1 MKFDE
6 LKKKLDKARQEW
18 QALERNNPEEYERQI
33 AAMQPVIDRYNSEFA
48 IFDEEEEPTQDKYDE
63 DDEEGKE

>member
-18 QALERNNPEEYERQI
+18 QALERNNPEEYEIQI

-48 IFDEEEEPTQDKYDE
+48 IFDEEEEPTQDKDDE

>member
-18 QALERNNPEEYERQI
+18 QALERNNPEEYERRV

-48 IFDEEEEPTQDKYDE
+48 IFDEDEPTQDE
-63 DDEEGKE
+63 DDEDGKE